1 MTKNEELMEIA
12 RLSDVGGCTKCTDD
26 FYCADCEFE
35 ASEDNENDW
44 YDWTYPWY
52 DDELEANE

>member
-26 FYCADCEFE
+26 FYCADCEDT
-35 ASEDNENDW
+35 ASEYENDW

-52 DDELEANE
+52 EANE